1 MAASSEPGGALSDLG
16 MTHSSTS
23 LQSIL
28 NGKYAAAEKL
38 MSLRHPDRERLF
50 NLFEEIEVHTE
61 ELILALESEHPVNS
75 DMVENV
81 RCSKREFDSHRAEWL
96 RKISDKNNCDSSSS
110 IGTISNASSRSSVR
124 RRAAEAKRA
133 SAKLEL
139 EQLSE
144 REQEQKELLS
154 LEQRALELKAK
165 HAKSEA
171 RRRLEAA
178 EVELNVWSEIN
189 DDGHLSSR
197 LAPTS
202 GQFDI
207 NAKSDEQSCLHVSKP
222 RGKSPLSF
230 ITSTSLQTLLSS
242 VPVCVSEP
250 PSLTFSNQ
258 FPQSSHYVTRS
269 SYSGHNYPDFH
280 SDIASLPQ
288 AISKSKSSDFSFTAT
303 QPHLV
308 LSQQTLTAVTDSFAQ
323 SQFAQPCNSVPEKA
337 PYKPPTGFKNYIAQP
352 HSSFRPSVVWSQVST
367 NVSTTSG
374 SSSQVATA
382 PVSTQFPI
390 SEYSSSSSDTFS
402 FSVQPPSNFVQLASL
417 RSSTLNF
424 PKSEYLST
432 SSQSAFLPYGA
443 TACLEQ
449 TEHVPAYHPDRR
461 QNQSCTAQQPCSVYA
476 STRQPLGPAAY
487 EFLAP
492 RPTVR
497 PLYHDQPVYFDD
509 RFVPKPEL
517 PKFDGN
523 PLNYRNFMLNFETHI
538 ESRFRD
544 PKILLCLL
552 LQHCDRK
559 IRDRIQHFSDK
570 GISGYRMARDRLERE
585 FGQPCIIA
593 EACEQRLKGS
603 SAVKSNDPESL
614 KEFSELLEKTLI
626 SLEDIHYYGSINSL
640 DTMTHLINKLPYD
653 MRKGWVKESLAIQQR
668 TSKVAEFSDFVK
680 FVERE
685 AEAANSLYGRRL
697 FTSQSK
703 LRSTSKPQKSNATF
717 FATSVA
723 SVSNKP
729 HNWERLISKCYY
741 CSKSDHKLSTCSQ
754 FIESSVSDRTKFVRS
769 KRLCFKCFSS
779 NHRTFQCKREKYCAI
794 QGCKGTFHH
803 TLLHIQ
809 SKDAP
814 LAPNSSVA
822 ASFVLPLIPFL
833 V

>member
-1 MAASSEPGGALSDLG
+1 M
-16 MTHSSTS
+16 
-23 LQSIL
+23 
-28 NGKYAAAEKL
+28 
-38 MSLRHPDRERLF
+38 
-50 NLFEEIEVHTE
+50 
-61 ELILALESEHPVNS
+61 
-75 DMVENV
+75 
-81 RCSKREFDSHRAEWL
+81 
-96 RKISDKNNCDSSSS
+96 
-110 IGTISNASSRSSVR
+110 
-124 RRAAEAKRA
+124 
-133 SAKLEL
+133 
-139 EQLSE
+139 
-144 REQEQKELLS
+144 
-154 LEQRALELKAK
+154 
-165 HAKSEA
+165 
-171 RRRLEAA
+171 A
-178 EVELNVWSEIN
+178 EVELNVWSEID

-222 RGKSPLSF
+222 HGKPPLSF
-230 ITSTSLQTLLSS
+230 ITSTSLQTSLSS

-258 FPQSSHYVTRS
+258 FPQSSHYVTRFS
-269 SYSGHNYPDFH
+269 FSDHNYPDFH

-288 AISKSKSSDFSFTAT
+288 AISKSKSSDFSFAAT

-308 LSQQTLTAVTDSFAQ
+308 LSQQTLAAVTDSFAQ
-323 SQFAQPCNSVPEKA
+323 SQFAQACNSVPEKA
-337 PYKPPTGFKNYIAQP
+337 PYMPPTGFKNYIAQP

-367 NVSTTSG
+367 NVSTASG

-390 SEYSSSSSDTFS
+390 SEHYSSSDTSS
-402 FSVQPPSNFVQLASL
+402 FSVQPPSNFVKLASL
-417 RSSTLNF
+417 RPSTLNV
-424 PKSEYLST
+424 PNPEHLST
-432 SSQSAFLPYGA
+432 SSQSTFLPYGA

-461 QNQSCTAQQPCSVYA
+461 QSQSCTAQQPRSVYA

-585 FGQPCIIA
+585 FGRPCIIA

-717 FATSVA
+717 SATSVA

-754 FIESSVSDRTKFVRS
+754 FIDSSVPDRSKFVRS
-769 KRLCFKCFSS
+769 KNAL
-779 NHRTFQCKREKYCAI
+779 FQ
-794 QGCKGTFHH
+794 
-803 TLLHIQ
+803 
-809 SKDAP
+809 
-814 LAPNSSVA
+814 
-822 ASFVLPLIPFL
+822 VL
-833 V
+833 